1 MFRNFLV
8 GFLYEDFLGSQ
19 VRKHAIKVEE
29 DINFNACLP
38 QVTIDMEHGDITA
51 VAMYIYKLALFDH
64 IHSEHFVLLWSQ
76 CQ

>member
-1 MFRNFLV
+1 MFRDFLV

-38 QVTIDMEHGDITA
+38 QVTIDMGHGDITA
-51 VAMYIYKLALFDH
+51 VAM
-64 IHSEHFVLLWSQ
+64 
-76 CQ
+76 